1 MRRAVLICGLL
12 LAGGPAADAQSR
24 AAADYLE
31 ALQGVTAASAEVQ
44 RVRPLLPDSIASSLA
59 RPGLGARLARWW
71 RAEDPLPATAENE
84 RLEEHL
90 LRVREALDSYPAETP
105 EGYDDRGRVYVR
117 FGAPTRRRVVDP
129 ESDLFI
135 ARAIR
140 DEPAVRRTDFPR
152 NEAWHYPG
160 LEAYYVFV
168 ETPTGY
174 EEGTLVDL
182 IPRALRAGG
191 YNATTQSR
199 AELLGRVVR
208 WIHKDLFVF
217 DTNIQRRLSDIDATI
232 GADGQAL
239 YDSNTRRQTGLL
251 VSNVIQRSIS
261 EDERV
266 RRDRDRRLPASR
278 SAATPVGEIEAR
290 TARFLNGPVGADDG
304 AVWVGWSQP
313 LASMARRADSLGASG
328 GPRSLFLV
336 QETRSRFDD
345 AYERIGD
352 DRSAFLVLPGGAYS
366 EPQWS
371 VLDPVGAEEQVA
383 IQWDVTPSDREG
395 VPLLSAPLGQAVL
408 RVDPVA
414 ELVEPGATV
423 ALSDLLPLAVSSVDA
438 ALEADRLDGLPAPHP
453 YRAVPSDRPLT
464 LYYEIYGPADAPAG
478 VTVQLDV
485 EVTRRRDGRLL
496 RARERE
502 RSTSGLEFVLS
513 SGREP
518 QVVVVE
524 PESLSGA
531 DEVTITVTLTR
542 VGTGE
547 RVRREATFRV
557 SSPA

>member
-1 MRRAVLICGLL
+1 MHRAVLICGLL

-290 TARFLNGPVGADDG
+290 TARFLNGPVGTDDG

-453 YRAVPSDRPLT
+453 YRAAPSDRPLT